1 MMSCVTTTVVAE
13 LVAARDVAGPPFVTL
28 DTPSFRALSLSITDV
43 EREKAHLEDHPII
56 ENDAQFRA
64 EPDEIAELPFD

>member
-1 MMSCVTTTVVAE
+1 MSRVTATVVTE
-13 LVAARDVAGPPFVTL
+13 LVVDRDVAGPPLVTF

-43 EREKAHLEDHPII
+43 EREKAHLEGHPII